1 VIREVAQTRSWQP
14 FAGRLLFKG
23 VHHLTPLHQI
33 SPQFGF
39 KCFGRP
45 VRVAQPSVR
54 SLHLVLPK
62 ALLVEIRA
70 QVVED
75 HLFGSVKAHAANV
88 GQPDLKTTA
97 KTSHTASLQLR
108 THLHRKIIRSQ
119 PKSLPPM
126 WQKLKEQLPTI
137 VLTAVIVIGG
147 AYWINQRSFTDMAT
161 RQQSELLPLRQQN
174 DALKAAADD
183 NRRQIAA
190 IDELLKGA
198 IANRQADM
206 FMTEEEVAKLNQEKV
221 EALAEAIARKVQP
234 YNPLPSTPEEADR
247 MQNEQVDKVSS
258 RMAANIQ
265 PILAEMAKDQ
275 GLTRES
281 IAQYSQRISN
291 QLGTVLTGELAKN
304 QKLNN
309 NLMETQAA
317 AQDALKLSHEI
328 TALYLS
334 TQKDQGLITR
344 LLTLPANI
352 VKDVAHFNIV
362 DKRDKDKV
370 AQALID
376 RMTAIED
383 RITEIQ
389 AQQPKK

>member
-1 VIREVAQTRSWQP
+1 
-14 FAGRLLFKG
+14 
-23 VHHLTPLHQI
+23 
-33 SPQFGF
+33 
-39 KCFGRP
+39 
-45 VRVAQPSVR
+45 
-54 SLHLVLPK
+54 
-62 ALLVEIRA
+62 
-70 QVVED
+70 
-75 HLFGSVKAHAANV
+75 
-88 GQPDLKTTA
+88 
-97 KTSHTASLQLR
+97 
-108 THLHRKIIRSQ
+108 
-119 PKSLPPM
+119 M